1 MRPRRAKLAVALA
14 VSVAGCATPHVS
26 APPADLLVRGRL
38 ENLDAE
44 MSADL
49 DDLLGH
55 GWITGRIYVSRVL
68 RGHVGARILP
78 VRYFAHTSYAA
89 GDAVFRLIPDPNGG
103 YLICGPRGG
112 TGVRCP

>member
-1 MRPRRAKLAVALA
+1 MQLRRAKLAVALT
-14 VSVAGCATPHVS
+14 VSLAGCATPHVS
-26 APPADLLVRGRL
+26 APPDLLVRGRL

-44 MSADL
+44 MSADP

-68 RGHVGARILP
+68 RGHVGARVLP

-89 GDAVFRLIPDPNGG
+89 RYGVFRLIPDPNGG